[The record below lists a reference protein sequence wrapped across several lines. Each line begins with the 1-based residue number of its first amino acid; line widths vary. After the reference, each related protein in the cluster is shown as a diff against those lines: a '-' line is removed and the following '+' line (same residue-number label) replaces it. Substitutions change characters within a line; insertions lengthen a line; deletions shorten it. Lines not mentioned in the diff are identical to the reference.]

1 MGEMNFKNEELLLQ
15 QLPLLNQG
23 LTQSEYVRASDRPDK
38 LDLSNIIKLANQS
51 SANNADIIGKMSA
64 TTEA

>member
-23 LTQSEYVRASDRPDK
+23 LAQSEHVRATDRPDK

-51 SANNADIIGKMSA
+51 SENNADIIGKMSA